1 MKTPFLKLFLL
12 FLTVTFSCSSQ
23 AVLPDAEPKPKPK
36 LQQPSPQTP
45 SRSEFQLLGTWTVEH
60 IEESG
65 IAQTGTLVVDQTLG
79 EGVFKGTLDTRY
91 TNKEG
96 QARRVKQ
103 GALINVDGNKLT
115 VNCSNPVNLE
125 GTGNYNADNFHL
137 TIVNS
142 RLIKG
147 YNKDA
152 KGVGGTVVLTR

>member
-1 MKTPFLKLFLL
+1 MNTPLLKLFLL
-12 FLTVTFSCSSQ
+12 LLAAAFSCPGH

-45 SRSEFQLLGTWTVEH
+45 QRSEFQLLGTWSVEH
-60 IEESG
+60 IEETG

-79 EGVFKGTLDTRY
+79 EGVYKGTLDTRY

-103 GALINVDGNKLT
+103 GVLINVDGNKLT
-115 VNCSNPVNLE
+115 VNCSNPINIE
-125 GTGNYNADNFHL
+125 GSGGYNADNFHL

-152 KGVGGTVVLTR
+152 KGIGGTVVLTR